1 MGEVKRGVRA
11 REGREEKPEG
21 RTCTELGEWVTQVHM
36 MRLGCAMEQGQ
47 AFCEVKESEASHRG
61 RVGMWGLM
69 GRGGGRG
76 DSQGHKC

>member
-36 MRLGCAMEQGQ
+36 MRLGCAMEQEQ